1 MRMRKRKNLHK
12 INRSAAATG
21 QQSEEKPKTQNTE
34 NAPEGQESQDSNQTS
49 KAQAEQQNQA
59 TQQGQDGQQYQQSQA
74 MLEIE
79 NSQKTQKG
87 QEAKTAQ
94 ESQEMQAQS
103 ETSQNGASQDS
114 ASQGAN
120 QSNASQDG
128 ASQSNTSQGDTSQ
141 SNTTQ
146 NSASQ
151 GGGAQNNA
159 AQGNA
164 SQSNGSQGSTSE
176 GNASQS
182 NDSQGASQGDTSQNN
197 ASQDSTSQ
205 DTAEGNASQNQ
216 TPQSAAS
223 QSNQTEGGSNHD
235 SASSGNSGGVPND
248 GGPTSNGLEP
258 AKQQQQGQ
266 QNQQNQQNQQQQQ
279 QQNQQSMQSQQNQ
292 QNQQFRQQPN
302 TPNNPKAHATQET
315 KSGQD
320 PQLPPIS
327 KSLEQNVKFIKDSLG
342 NSTDLIIRRFPFSPA
357 NDRLIAILFIDGLAD
372 STIIND
378 YIMEPLMQPEGGAL
392 AHLSEEK
399 CDTSNVSQLIKDR
412 ALTFGDIHDLP
423 DYNSLFHSLLSGDT
437 ILLVDGENTA
447 TAASVRGWRDR
458 GVSETSSENVV
469 RGSREGFSE
478 SLRTN
483 TTLVR
488 RRIKDPSLWMESMQI
503 GHVSRTDVAIMY
515 IKGIVNDQIVEEVH
529 SRLSNIN
536 IDSILES
543 GYIEEL
549 IQDETMTP
557 FPTVYYSERPDVIAA
572 ELLEGKIAIFVD
584 GTPIVL
590 CVPAPFVS
598 FMHAAEDYYQRADI
612 SSFIRLLRY
621 VGILVSLLSP
631 SFYIAVTTFHQEM
644 IPTFLLI
651 SLASQRE
658 AVPFPAFFE
667 ALMMELTFE
676 ILREA
681 GVRMPKYIG
690 AAISIVGTLVI
701 GQAAVQAGFI
711 SAAMVIV
718 VSITAISSFVLP
730 SYNMSIAFRMLRFP
744 LMGLAASFGLVGIF
758 VGCTI
763 IILHLCS
770 LRTFGVPYMTPL
782 APMIPVD
789 NKDTLLRLP
798 HRFMI
803 RRPRLI
809 NQKNIQRQGPNSGP
823 NPPKHR

>member
-1 MRMRKRKNLHK
+1 M
-12 INRSAAATG
+12 
-21 QQSEEKPKTQNTE
+21 
-34 NAPEGQESQDSNQTS
+34 
-49 KAQAEQQNQA
+49 
-59 TQQGQDGQQYQQSQA
+59 
-74 MLEIE
+74 
-79 NSQKTQKG
+79 
-87 QEAKTAQ
+87 
-94 ESQEMQAQS
+94 
-103 ETSQNGASQDS
+103 
-114 ASQGAN
+114 
-120 QSNASQDG
+120 
-128 ASQSNTSQGDTSQ
+128 
-141 SNTTQ
+141 
-146 NSASQ
+146 
-151 GGGAQNNA
+151 
-159 AQGNA
+159 
-164 SQSNGSQGSTSE
+164 
-176 GNASQS
+176 
-182 NDSQGASQGDTSQNN
+182 
-197 ASQDSTSQ
+197 
-205 DTAEGNASQNQ
+205 
-216 TPQSAAS
+216 
-223 QSNQTEGGSNHD
+223 
-235 SASSGNSGGVPND
+235 
-248 GGPTSNGLEP
+248 
-258 AKQQQQGQ
+258 
-266 QNQQNQQNQQQQQ
+266 
-279 QQNQQSMQSQQNQ
+279 
-292 QNQQFRQQPN
+292 
-302 TPNNPKAHATQET
+302 
-315 KSGQD
+315 
-320 PQLPPIS
+320 S

-372 STIIND
+372 CTIIND
-378 YIMEPLMQPEGGAL
+378 YIMEPLMQPEGEVL
-392 AHLSEEK
+392 DLLSEEK
-399 CDTSNVSQLIKDR
+399 RDISNVSQLIKDR

-458 GVSETSSENVV
+458 GVGETSSENVV

-478 SLRTN
+478 ALRTN

-515 IKGIVNDQIVEEVH
+515 IKGIVNDQIVEEVR

-612 SSFIRLLRY
+612 STFIRLLRY
-621 VGILVSLLSP
+621 VGLVVSLLSP

-644 IPTFLLI
+644 IPTALLM

-667 ALMMELTFE
+667 ALMMEMTFE

-690 AAISIVGTLVI
+690 AAVSIVGTLVI

-718 VSITAISSFVLP
+718 VSLTAISSFVLP

-758 VGCTI
+758 AGCTI

-782 APMIPVD
+782 APIIPSD

-803 RRPRLI
+803 KRPRLI